1 MLLNSSSLHA
11 ACGSRAVSNARSSTS
26 LSCSRLSSRAVS
38 RPTSAAPSARSSRQR
53 FDRLVGRVAEA
64 SPPAGAADVVID
76 LNNDEDKQYTVSAS
90 RLA

>member
-1 MLLNSSSLHA
+1 
-11 ACGSRAVSNARSSTS
+11 
-26 LSCSRLSSRAVS
+26 
-38 RPTSAAPSARSSRQR
+38 
-53 FDRLVGRVAEA
+53 VGRVAEA